1 MVKYITA
8 VFIFSIFFAKRLFS
22 QQNNVVQQEL
32 IIKQLPNDNS
42 KVDRLNNYAA
52 DIQFSNPQ
60 KAIEILEL
68 AVNVS
73 KKINYPFG
81 QSIAYGTR
89 AGLLFYEMKLDSCK
103 LLLDYA
109 FALVKNKKDK
119 SSKIQTGNLL
129 NRYAAIFQRRE
140 NYDSAVD
147 CCLRATGL
155 FKETGDESKII
166 YTYYNLSGIYKFL
179 EDTTKTFFYAREAH
193 RLAQKTGDDVLLIR
207 GLIALSDAYNF
218 KKMYDSVLII
228 SKQGLKLATKN
239 DITFAVGIFNS
250 FIGSYFLNRPLL
262 YDSAIAHFNVALQSF
277 NEINTQY
284 NIALVLQ
291 SMGNAYLKKKD
302 YKNAV
307 KYSKQ
312 ASVLS
317 QNLKFERVLH
327 LSLPDLVAAE
337 ENLGHVTESFKYLK
351 QLIAVNDSIKTRNN
365 QKKVYELQTKY
376 ETQKQD
382 EKMQAQQQM
391 LVQKNKINYLLGGCV
406 LSLIVIFSLLYG
418 NYQNKQKLQQ
428 RKINEFETEK
438 KLTAT
443 EAVLKGEEQER
454 TRLAKDLHDGL
465 GGMLSG
471 LKYSFNS
478 IKNNIIFSQVHT
490 KTFERS
496 MTMLD
501 NSINEM
507 RRLAHNMMP
516 EALVKFGLDTALKDF
531 SNDMNQTGAI
541 NVNYLSLGMEK
552 VSIEQ
557 TTAITIYR
565 IVQELI
571 NNIIKHSEA
580 KNAII
585 QLSKMDKKLSV
596 TVEDDGNGFDIT
608 FLNTAKGIG
617 WTNIQSRVDFLNGT
631 LNIQS
636 TQSKGTSVFI
646 ELDV

>member
-8 VFIFSIFFAKRLFS
+8 VFIFSMFFAKKLFS

-32 IIKQLPNDNS
+32 IIKQLPNGNS

-52 DIQFSNPQ
+52 DIQFSNPE

-73 KKINYPFG
+73 KKINYSLG
-81 QSIAYGTR
+81 QSIAYGSR

-119 SSKIQTGNLL
+119 SSKNQTANLL

-147 CCLRATGL
+147 CYLRAAGL

-166 YTYYNLSGIYKFL
+166 YSYYNLSGIYKFL
-179 EDTTKTFFYAREAH
+179 EDTVKTFFYAREAY
-193 RLAQKTGDDVLLIR
+193 RLAKKTKDDVLVIR

-218 KKMYDSVLII
+218 KREYDSVLII
-228 SKQGLKLATKN
+228 SKQGLKLAAKN
-239 DITFAVGIFNS
+239 DITFAIGIFNN
-250 FIGSYFLNRPLL
+250 FIGSYFSNSALL
-262 YDSAIAHFNVALQSF
+262 YDSAIAHFNLALQSF
-277 NEINTQY
+277 YKINTQY
-284 NIALVLQ
+284 DIALVLQ
-291 SMGNAYLKKKD
+291 NIGNAYLKKKD

-406 LSLIVIFSLLYG
+406 LSLIVILSLLYG

-478 IKNNIIFSQVHT
+478 IKNNVMLSQAHT

-496 MTMLD
+496 MDMLD

-507 RRLAHNMMP
+507 RRVAHNMMP
-516 EALVKFGLDTALKDF
+516 EALVKFGLNTALEDF
-531 SNDMNQTGAI
+531 CNDMNQTGAI
-541 NVNYLSLGMEK
+541 NVNYLSLGMENA
-552 VSIEQ
+552 SIVQ
-557 TTAITIYR
+557 TKAITIYR

-585 QLSKMDKKLSV
+585 QLSKMGEKLSV
-596 TVEDDGNGFDIT
+596 TVEDDGNGFDIIL
-608 FLNTAKGIG
+608 LNTAKGIG
-617 WTNIQSRVDFLNGT
+617 WTNIQNRVDFLNGT

-646 ELDV
+646 ELDI

>member
-8 VFIFSIFFAKRLFS
+8 VFIFSIFFAKKLFS
-22 QQNNVVQQEL
+22 QHNNVVQQEL

-42 KVDRLNNYAA
+42 KVDRLNNYAE
-52 DIQFSNPQ
+52 DIQFSNPL

-68 AVNVS
+68 AIKIS
-73 KKINYPFG
+73 KKINYSLG
-81 QSIAYGTR
+81 QSIAYGSR

-109 FALVKNKKDK
+109 LALVKNKNDK
-119 SSKIQTGNLL
+119 SSKNQTANLL
-129 NRYAAIFQRRE
+129 NRYAAIFQRKE

-147 CCLRATGL
+147 CCLRAAVL

-166 YTYYNLSGIYKFL
+166 YSYYNLSGIYKFL

-193 RLAQKTGDDVLLIR
+193 RLAQKTGDDVLVIR

-250 FIGSYFLNRPLL
+250 FIGSYFSNSALL
-262 YDSAIAHFNVALQSF
+262 YDSAIAHFSVALQSF
-277 NEINTQY
+277 NQINTQY

-291 SMGNAYLKKKD
+291 NMGNAYLKKKD
-302 YKNAV
+302 YKNAIN
-307 KYSKQ
+307 YSKQ
-312 ASVLS
+312 ATVLS
-317 QNLKFERVLH
+317 QNLKFERVLY

-365 QKKVYELQTKY
+365 QKKVYELQIKY
-376 ETQKQD
+376 ETQKLD

-391 LVQKNKINYLLGGCV
+391 LVQKNKINYLLGGSV

-438 KLTAT
+438 KLSAT

-478 IKNNIIFSQVHT
+478 IKNNVMFSQAHT

-496 MTMLD
+496 MDMLD

-507 RRLAHNMMP
+507 RRVAHNMMP
-516 EALVKFGLDTALKDF
+516 EALVKFGLDIALKDF

-552 VSIEQ
+552 VSIKQ

-571 NNIIKHSEA
+571 NNIIKHSDA

-585 QLSKMDKKLSV
+585 QLSKNGEKLSV

-608 FLNTAKGIG
+608 LLNTAKGIG

>member
-1 MVKYITA
+1 
-8 VFIFSIFFAKRLFS
+8 
-22 QQNNVVQQEL
+22 
-32 IIKQLPNDNS
+32 
-42 KVDRLNNYAA
+42 
-52 DIQFSNPQ
+52 
-60 KAIEILEL
+60 
-68 AVNVS
+68 
-73 KKINYPFG
+73 
-81 QSIAYGTR
+81 
-89 AGLLFYEMKLDSCK
+89 
-103 LLLDYA
+103 
-109 FALVKNKKDK
+109 
-119 SSKIQTGNLL
+119 
-129 NRYAAIFQRRE
+129 
-140 NYDSAVD
+140 
-147 CCLRATGL
+147 
-155 FKETGDESKII
+155 
-166 YTYYNLSGIYKFL
+166 
-179 EDTTKTFFYAREAH
+179 
-193 RLAQKTGDDVLLIR
+193 
-207 GLIALSDAYNF
+207 
-218 KKMYDSVLII
+218 MYDSVLII

-312 ASVLS
+312 ASLLS
-317 QNLKFERVLH
+317 QNFKFERVLQ

-465 GGMLSG
+465 VGMLSG

-608 FLNTAKGIG
+608 LLNTAKGIG
-617 WTNIQSRVDFLNGT
+617 WTNIQSRVAFLNGT

-646 ELDV
+646 ELII